1 MRRGSLEAQWNDRN
15 GDRHVTSFLPLRRLR
30 PRMSG
35 FTLPSASLLWQSIL
49 SGVFVGALYGLMGL
63 GLSLSWGLLRLI
75 NMAHFGFAFL
85 AAYLCFQLAALGAD
99 PLLTL
104 LVIVP
109 LFFAIGVALHWLM
122 ARFAVTPFNSLLLTF
137 GLTGIIEALI
147 QSIWTADFRRLESV
161 YAQQKF
167 KLGVLFVPVPEL
179 ITLLLA
185 VGLSL
190 ATWAVLRYTDL
201 GKSMR
206 AAAEDAAIASAF
218 GVNQKRNA
226 LLLAGFCTALA
237 SVAGVCLALSF
248 TLAPS
253 QIYAWI
259 GVVFATV
266 MLGGLGRA
274 LGPLIAGTLIG
285 VSEAIT
291 MAVTAPSWAPI
302 VSFTL
307 LILILVLRPGKGT

>member
-1 MRRGSLEAQWNDRN
+1 
-15 GDRHVTSFLPLRRLR
+15 
-30 PRMSG
+30 MSA
-35 FTLPSASLLWQSIL
+35 FTLPSATLLSQSIL

-75 NMAHFGFAFL
+75 NLAHFGFAFL
-85 AAYLCFQLAALGAD
+85 AAYLCYQLATLGVD

-104 LVIVP
+104 LVIAP
-109 LFFAIGVALHWLM
+109 GFFALGAALHWVM

-137 GLTGIIEALI
+137 GLTGIIESVI
-147 QSIWTADFRRLESV
+147 QTIWTADFRKLESS
-161 YAQQKF
+161 YGQQKF
-167 KLGVLFVPVPEL
+167 KLGALFVPVPEL

-185 VGLSL
+185 VSISF
-190 ATWAVLRYTDL
+190 AAWAVLRYTDL
-201 GKSMR
+201 GKAMR
-206 AAAEDAAIASAF
+206 AAAEDAAIAAAF
-218 GVNQKRNA
+218 GVNQRRNA
-226 LLLAGFCTALA
+226 LLLAGTCGALA

-259 GVVFATV
+259 GVVFAAV

-274 LGPLIAGTLIG
+274 LGPLVAGTVIG
-285 VSEAIT
+285 VSEAVT

-307 LILILVLRPGKGT
+307 LIAILVLRPGR